1 MDKLA
6 RAVLLQQRILVETVK
21 SLLIES
27 GCEDVALLD
36 DDSVGYLNDKSI
48 SSQVL
53 DYLGSANSA
62 AFSGAL
68 KESDDI
74 AKKIARNIVGLV
86 PAIKVCFT
94 SNGLHECLCLY
105 KPI

>member
-1 MDKLA
+1 VDKLA